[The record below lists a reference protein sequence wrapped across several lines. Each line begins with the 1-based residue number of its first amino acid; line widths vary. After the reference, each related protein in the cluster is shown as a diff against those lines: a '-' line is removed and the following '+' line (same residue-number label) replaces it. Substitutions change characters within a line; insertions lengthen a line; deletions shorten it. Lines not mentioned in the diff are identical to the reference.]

1 MKPLAGENERLH
13 RRLAAGPK
21 TDEVHPGSHAPARL
35 IGGVPGSHVHSR
47 FEHPVDESVDH
58 ASRRVMNGYGH
69 LAALRK
75 VKTERRGQGERV
87 GSAEESRFR
96 VAVAYTARGLGV
108 IERSHIRSRS
118 VRILG

>member
-1 MKPLAGENERLH
+1 MKLLAGENERLY

-21 TDEVHPGSHAPARL
+21 PDEVHAGSHAPARL
-35 IGGVPGSHVHSR
+35 IGGVPRGHVHSR
-47 FEHPVDESVDH
+47 LEHAIDESMDH
-58 ASRRVMNGYGH
+58 ASRRVMNGNGH
-69 LAALRK
+69 SAALRK

-96 VAVAYTARGLGV
+96 VAVAYTARGFGV